1 MTAPRA
7 DGGAAFP
14 HNPNDIYRTGQGMFL
29 RDWFAGQALA
39 NPAICNGD
47 AQEWEIKRWFGPE
60 KTGVER
66 AEIVAKQAWEYA
78 DAMIA
83 ACNSQKKG
91 A

>member
-1 MTAPRA
+1 LICQTAPTWFH
-7 DGGAAFP
+7 G
-14 HNPNDIYRTGQGMFL
+14 ISL

-47 AQEWEIKRWFGPE
+47 AQEWEIKRWFGPHR
-60 KTGVER
+60 TGITR
-66 AEIVAKQAWEYA
+66 AEIVAKQAGEYA

-83 ACNSQKKG
+83 ARKSQEP

>member
-1 MTAPRA
+1 MILSRLEH
-7 DGGAAFP
+7 G
-14 HNPNDIYRTGQGMFL
+14 ISL

-47 AQEWEIKRWFGPE
+47 AQKWEIKRWFGPHR
-60 KTGVER
+60 TGITR

-83 ACNSQKKG
+83 ACNSQES